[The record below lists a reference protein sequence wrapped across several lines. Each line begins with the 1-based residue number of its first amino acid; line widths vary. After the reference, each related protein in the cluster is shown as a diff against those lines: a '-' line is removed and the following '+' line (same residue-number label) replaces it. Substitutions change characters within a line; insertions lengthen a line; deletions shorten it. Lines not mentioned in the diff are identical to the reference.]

1 MEIPTHLSH
10 KPIVKL
16 ENYHQIDG
24 RFANHTDAQG
34 LSVGLAQWN
43 DIGNHDLSVKVWRH
57 SDKRW
62 SRQSEELPPHRIID
76 MASLLCSALSL
87 AQGGDTLGDDDF
99 FITSSRDDELLTKL
113 KQGLEKEQPHLDK
126 SLTRLAKILKQLGY
140 H

>member
-16 ENYHQIDG
+16 ENYHEVDG

-34 LSVGLAQWN
+34 LSVGIAQWN
-43 DIGNHDLSVKVWRH
+43 DVGDADLSVKVWRH

-62 SRQSEELPPHRIID
+62 SRQSEEIPPHRVID
-76 MASLLCSALSL
+76 LASLLCSALSL
-87 AQGGDTLGDDDF
+87 AKDGVMLGDEEF
-99 FITSSRDDELLTKL
+99 QVTSSRDGDLLNKL

-126 SLTRLAKILKQLGY
+126 SLARLAKMLKQLGY
-140 H
+140 